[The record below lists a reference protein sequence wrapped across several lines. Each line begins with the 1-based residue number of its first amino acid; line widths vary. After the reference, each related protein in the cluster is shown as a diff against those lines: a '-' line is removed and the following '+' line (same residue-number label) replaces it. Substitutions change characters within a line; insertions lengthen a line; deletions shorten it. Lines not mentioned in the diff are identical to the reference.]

1 MFSVLTNE
9 ALDRLHA
16 FINTHSERRWE
27 VDEHCRYIDVSQGLL
42 NLFGRERSE
51 VLGRPVYDF
60 MTLNEADR
68 ISRIFASKP
77 ILPYSEAISHHL
89 RPDGRTIVIES
100 CAVPLKSEDGALKG
114 YRGIAHEVAHLD
126 LLHSDS
132 AYRMKAIY
140 DTVSVALC
148 LLSRDG
154 RYLSANAAYAAIHEL
169 LPDALV
175 GRKASELLPGAG
187 EMVRSDLLLMDAGQ
201 EVPDHEIECRGRIYL
216 VSVSPL
222 QNLEGQVAGITM
234 ALMDITER
242 KRAERKLAETNQQLL
257 HYASHDYLTGL
268 ANRRHVD
275 ETLAKEVRRAMRE
288 RRPLSL
294 LMADADF
301 FKRYNDH
308 YGHLL
313 GDQCLHM
320 VASHLKDAMNRP
332 SDLIG
337 RYGGEEFIAIMP
349 ATDKVGA
356 LKIAE
361 DVLHT
366 ISDLNMPHVESDYG
380 IVTLSIGVA
389 TLEPTSQLL
398 TAEAN
403 VQVLLS
409 AADRALYEA
418 KAAGR
423 NTISIDSSL
432 QKLSGGL
439 LNRTR

>member
-1 MFSVLTNE
+1 
-9 ALDRLHA
+9 
-16 FINTHSERRWE
+16 
-27 VDEHCRYIDVSQGLL
+27 
-42 NLFGRERSE
+42 
-51 VLGRPVYDF
+51 
-60 MTLNEADR
+60 
-68 ISRIFASKP
+68 
-77 ILPYSEAISHHL
+77 
-89 RPDGRTIVIES
+89 
-100 CAVPLKSEDGALKG
+100 
-114 YRGIAHEVAHLD
+114 
-126 LLHSDS
+126 
-132 AYRMKAIY
+132 
-140 DTVSVALC
+140 
-148 LLSRDG
+148 
-154 RYLSANAAYAAIHEL
+154 
-169 LPDALV
+169 
-175 GRKASELLPGAG
+175 
-187 EMVRSDLLLMDAGQ
+187 
-201 EVPDHEIECRGRIYL
+201 
-216 VSVSPL
+216 
-222 QNLEGQVAGITM
+222 
-234 ALMDITER
+234 
-242 KRAERKLAETNQQLL
+242 
-257 HYASHDYLTGL
+257 
-268 ANRRHVD
+268 
-275 ETLAKEVRRAMRE
+275 
-288 RRPLSL
+288 

-361 DVLHT
+361 DVLRT